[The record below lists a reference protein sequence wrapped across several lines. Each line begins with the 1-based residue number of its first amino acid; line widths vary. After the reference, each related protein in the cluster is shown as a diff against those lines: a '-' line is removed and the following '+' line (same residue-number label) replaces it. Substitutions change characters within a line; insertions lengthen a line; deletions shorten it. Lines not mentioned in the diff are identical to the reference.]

1 MQCLNFLQHLLLM
14 EALNELT
21 SSVRNR
27 VAAGETLLQDTL
39 NELETI
45 EKLLDAGT
53 VHIKPLPGAN
63 STTDKQIGE
72 AA

>member
-14 EALNELT
+14 EAVNELT

-27 VAAGETLLQDTL
+27 VAAGEPFLQDTL

-45 EKLLDAGT
+45 EKLLDTGT
-53 VHIKPLPGAN
+53 VHIKPLPDTTR
-63 STTDKQIGE
+63 TTDKQVGE

>member
-14 EALNELT
+14 EAVNELT

-27 VAAGETLLQDTL
+27 VAAGEPFLQDTL

-45 EKLLDAGT
+45 EKLLDTGT
-53 VHIKPLPGAN
+53 VHIKPLPDAIR
-63 STTDKQIGE
+63 TTDKQVGE

>member
-14 EALNELT
+14 EAVNELT

-27 VAAGETLLQDTL
+27 VAAGEPFLQDTL

-45 EKLLDAGT
+45 EKLLDTGT
-53 VHIKPLPGAN
+53 VHIKPLPDMTR
-63 STTDKQIGE
+63 TTDKQVGE
-72 AA
+72 SA

>member
-1 MQCLNFLQHLLLM
+1 MQCLNFLQH
-14 EALNELT
+14 
-21 SSVRNR
+21 
-27 VAAGETLLQDTL
+27 LLQDTL

-53 VHIKPLPGAN
+53 VHIKPLPGATR
-63 STTDKQIGE
+63 TTNKQIGE